1 MMPFNMIKIDNF
13 YPKISHLLDRFI
25 SECGIGHC
33 YFIVVIIKKKEK
45 GKKKMKRYL
54 FIYKYR
60 YNKYDNSFLI
70 NIPNFVI
77 LYNYSINS

>member
-33 YFIVVIIKKKEK
+33 YFIVVIIKKNKKRKRKEENETV
-45 GKKKMKRYL
+45 
-54 FIYKYR
+54 FIH
-60 YNKYDNSFLI
+60 I
-70 NIPNFVI
+70 
-77 LYNYSINS
+77 

>member
-33 YFIVVIIKKKEK
+33 YFIVVIIKKKQ
-45 GKKKMKRYL
+45 KKKKERR
-54 FIYKYR
+54 K
-60 YNKYDNSFLI
+60 
-70 NIPNFVI
+70 
-77 LYNYSINS
+77 